1 MRNKSADRVLLNGA
15 GRDLAMTDKTEKTDT
30 SRKTKE
36 RPPRRPSYERVV
48 ENIDRW
54 INSSGLQKPT

>member
-1 MRNKSADRVLLNGA
+1 
-15 GRDLAMTDKTEKTDT
+15 MTDKVEKTDNT
-30 SRKTKE
+30 PRTTKQ
-36 RPPRRPSYERVV
+36 RPTRRPSYERVV